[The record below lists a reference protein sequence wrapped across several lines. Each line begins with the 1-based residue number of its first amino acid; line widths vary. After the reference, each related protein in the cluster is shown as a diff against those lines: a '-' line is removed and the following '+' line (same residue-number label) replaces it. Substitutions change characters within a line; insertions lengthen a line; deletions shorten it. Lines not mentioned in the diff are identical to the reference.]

1 MLIAVIGGNEAP
13 PDLLALAEEVG
24 RLLAREGCTV
34 ICGGRWG
41 IMEAVCRGA
50 RSEGGHTIGIL
61 PAADRSDM
69 NPYVEFPIVTGI
81 GFARNPIVVL
91 SVVLSGDAVIAIG
104 GSYGTL
110 SEIAHALTFGIPV
123 IGVRTWRFSRDGR
136 EDDRIVRAETA
147 EDAVRLALEAARART
162 QRERT
167 RG

>member
-1 MLIAVIGGNEAP
+1 MLISVIGGNEAP

-91 SVVLSGDAVIAIG
+91 SGDAVIAIG
-104 GSYGTL
+104 GAYGTL
-110 SEIAHALTFGIPV
+110 SEIAHALTFGVPV
-123 IGVRTWRFSRDGR
+123 IGVRTWRFSRDGH

-147 EDAVRLALEAARART
+147 EDAVRLALEAARARR
-162 QRERT
+162 QRERA